1 MKPAGSSRIL
11 WLPVLL
17 AAAALLCRV
26 ARLKFGMADVIPNF
40 GPWMALA
47 FAGTLLAPRALAWW
61 VWPAVLVGCDALIGT
76 GAMAEMWV
84 VYACYG
90 IAALA
95 GSRLRKNSSML
106 LAFGG
111 TAASSLMFY
120 VLTNTQ
126 AWFMSPVYAKNLSG
140 WIQALTVGTPAWPQT
155 WVFGLNSLA
164 GDLAFTLLLVIAYNS
179 EALARRLAVLPVMP
193 ARLAAS

>member
-1 MKPAGSSRIL
+1 MKPAGSSRTL
-11 WLPVLL
+11 WLPLLL

-40 GPWMALA
+40 GPWKALA
-47 FAGTLLAPRALAWW
+47 FAGTQLAPRALAWR

-95 GSRLRKNSSML
+95 GSRLRKNYSML
-106 LAFGG
+106 L
-111 TAASSLMFY
+111 
-120 VLTNTQ
+120 
-126 AWFMSPVYAKNLSG
+126 
-140 WIQALTVGTPAWPQT
+140 
-155 WVFGLNSLA
+155 
-164 GDLAFTLLLVIAYNS
+164 
-179 EALARRLAVLPVMP
+179 
-193 ARLAAS
+193 